1 MLDAGD
7 AMRSVISKRTVC
19 PKGSSKIMEEGLHE
33 ILIAITITTEEAL
46 AGTQDTR
53 DGVR

>member
-19 PKGSSKIMEEGLHE
+19 PKGSSKTMEEGLHE
-33 ILIAITITTEEAL
+33 ILIAIIITAEEAMAETL
-46 AGTQDTR
+46 DTK